1 MQTET
6 YAYAHI
12 INLEES
18 ETYAPFNKYKDNNI
32 ISSGLMFTLS

>member
-1 MQTET
+1 MQPEI

-32 ISSGLMFTLS
+32 ISSCLMFTLS